1 MATDTNVAQL
11 VINKMTKEQYEALT
25 TKSPT
30 ELYMVTGDSSTVNDG
45 KLTIQKNGTK
55 VGDFTANQSTDT
67 TVNIT
72 VPTSAAD
79 VSAIPTTEKGVA
91 NGVATL
97 NGDGIVPSGQLPSFV
112 DDVVEAYTRTGQ
124 TPLSSGWLSKTD
136 GGSALTPETGKIYVV
151 LSAGDYQNKQYRW
164 GGTTYVLCN
173 PSDVNSVNG
182 KTGIVTLGKSDVG
195 LGNVDNT
202 SDSTKKSNFTG
213 SIADGNTGFVT
224 GDAVYD
230 ALAGKEGTI
239 SAGTTS
245 QYYRGDKSWQTLDK
259 TAVGLGNV
267 DNTSDA
273 TKKTNFT
280 GSISSSNTGFVTGGD
295 VYTALANKIEYA
307 CIFRQH

>member
-30 ELYMVTGDSSTVNDG
+30 ELYMVTGDSSSVNDG

-79 VSAIPTTEKGVA
+79 VSAIPTTEKGAA

-124 TPLSSGWLSKTD
+124 TPLSSGWLSATD

-202 SDSTKKSNFTG
+202 SDATKKSNFTG

-280 GSISSSNTGFVTGGD
+280 GSIASGNTGFVTGGD
-295 VYTALANKIEYA
+295 AYTALGNKIEYA

>member
-30 ELYMVTGDSSTVNDG
+30 ELYMVTCDSSTVNDG

-79 VSAIPTTEKGVA
+79 VSAIPTTEKGAA

-124 TPLSSGWLSKTD
+124 TPLSSGWLSATD

-280 GSISSSNTGFVTGGD
+280 GSIASGNTGFVTGGD
-295 VYTALANKIEYA
+295 AYTALGNKIEYA